1 MRTIHGPGTAP
12 RGNEGTVTYR
22 VIQWA
27 TGAQGVEAIRAM
39 IDRPDLELVGGWV
52 HTAAKEGADLGVLA
66 GREPIGVTA
75 TRDVEALLALDADCV
90 AYMPRNTSLDDVCAI
105 LASGKNIV
113 TTAFLF
119 FPKAL
124 PPDDLARLLDA
135 CERGGSSIH
144 GTGLNPGNL
153 SGVLPLALSGMSRRI
168 EKITL
173 QERADWSFY
182 ESTNITFDN
191 MRFGCAPEDVTEDAS
206 DFLRFNS
213 GIFKEE
219 VQLMADALGAGI
231 DEITTEVDLVLAERD
246 HDIFGIRLAAGTV
259 AGQRWHWQ
267 GRREGEA
274 LVEIDALWTVGGE
287 YPAHWPAPLDG
298 WTLTIEGEPSMRA
311 HFLSLASWTR
321 DVPITEH
328 VRAASIATAMQAINA
343 IPDLCAAAPGIATM
357 ADLPLIRSGFG
368 FGHAPPPSVP

>member
-1 MRTIHGPGTAP
+1 MRC
-12 RGNEGTVTYR
+12 R

-27 TGAQGVEAIRAM
+27 TGAQGVESIRAV

-52 HTAAKEGADLGVLA
+52 HSEEKDGADLGVLA
-66 GREPIGVTA
+66 GRDPIGVTA
-75 TRDVEALLALDADCV
+75 TRDVQALLDLDADCV
-90 AYMPRNTSLDDVCAI
+90 AYMPRNTSLDDVVAL
-105 LASGKNIV
+105 LASGKNVV

-119 FPKAL
+119 YPKAL
-124 PPDDLARLLDA
+124 PPADLERLVEA

-168 EKITL
+168 ERVTL

-191 MRFGCAPEDVTEDAS
+191 MRFGRPPEDVTEEAS

-219 VQLMADALGAGI
+219 VQLVADALGAGI

-246 HDIFGIRLAAGTV
+246 HDIFGITLAAGTV
-259 AGQRWHWQ
+259 AGQRWHWR
-267 GRREGEA
+267 GRRQGVT

-287 YPAHWPAPLDG
+287 YPGHWPKPADG

-311 HFLSLASWTR
+311 HFLSLASWER
-321 DVPITEH
+321 NVPITEH
-328 VRAASIATAMQAINA
+328 VRAASIATAMQAVNA
-343 IPDLCAAAPGIATM
+343 IPALCDAAPGIRTM
-357 ADLPLIRSGFG
+357 ADLPLIRSGLG
-368 FGHAPPPSVP
+368 FGNAPPQVS

>member
-1 MRTIHGPGTAP
+1 MSQR
-12 RGNEGTVTYR
+12 TYR

-27 TGAQGVEAIRAM
+27 TGAQGVESIRA
-39 IDRPDLELVGGWV
+39 IVDRPDLELVGGWV
-52 HTAAKEGADLGVLA
+52 HSEGKDGADLGVLA
-66 GREPIGVTA
+66 GRDPIGVTA
-75 TRDVEALLALDADCV
+75 TRDVQALLDLDADCV
-90 AYMPRNTSLDDVCAI
+90 AYMPRNTSLDEVVAI
-105 LASGKNIV
+105 LASGKNVV

-119 FPKAL
+119 YPRAL
-124 PPDDLARLLDA
+124 PPADVERLVAA
-135 CERGGSSIH
+135 CEQGGSSIH

-168 EKITL
+168 ERVTL

-191 MRFGCAPEDVTEDAS
+191 MRFGRPPEDVTEEAS

-219 VQLMADALGAGI
+219 IQLVADALGAGI

-246 HDIFGIRLAAGTV
+246 HDIFGITLAAGTV
-259 AGQRWHWQ
+259 AGQRWHWK
-267 GRREGEA
+267 GRRQGET

-287 YPAHWPAPLDG
+287 YPGHWPKPADG

-311 HFLSLASWTR
+311 HFLSLASWER
-321 DVPITEH
+321 DVPVTEH
-328 VRAASIATAMQAINA
+328 VRAASIATAMQAVNA
-343 IPDLCAAAPGIATM
+343 IPALCDAAPGIRTM
-357 ADLPLIRSGFG
+357 ADLPLIRSGLG
-368 FGHAPPPSVP
+368 FGNAAPTP

>member
-1 MRTIHGPGTAP
+1 M
-12 RGNEGTVTYR
+12 TYR

-27 TGAQGVEAIRAM
+27 TGAQGVESIRAI

-52 HTAAKEGADLGVLA
+52 HSPDKDGADLGVLA
-66 GREPIGVTA
+66 GREPIGVAA
-75 TRDVEALLALDADCV
+75 TRDIGTLLGLDADCV
-90 AYMPRNTSLDDVCAI
+90 TYMPRNTSLDDVCAI

-119 FPKAL
+119 YPKAL
-124 PPDDLARLLDA
+124 PPADLERLVAA

-153 SGVLPLALSGMSRRI
+153 SGVLPFALSGMTRRI
-168 EKITL
+168 ERITL

-182 ESTNITFDN
+182 ESTNITFEN
-191 MRFGCAPEDVTEDAS
+191 MRFGRPPEEVDEESS

-219 VQLMADALGAGI
+219 VQLVADALGAGI
-231 DEITTEVDLVLAERD
+231 DEVTTEVDLVVAERD
-246 HDIFGIRLAAGTV
+246 HDIFGITLAAGTV
-259 AGQRWHWQ
+259 AGQRWHWRGRRQ
-267 GRREGEA
+267 GRT

-287 YPAHWPAPLDG
+287 YPSHWPTPADG
-298 WTLTIEGEPSMRA
+298 WTLTIEGDPSLQA
-311 HFLSLASWTR
+311 HVLSLASFSR

-328 VRAASIATAMQAINA
+328 VRAASVATAMQAVNT
-343 IPDLCAAAPGIATM
+343 IPALCQAPPGIRTM
-357 ADLPLIRSGFG
+357 ADLPLIRSGTGFG
-368 FGHAPPPSVP
+368 FAPTI

>member
-1 MRTIHGPGTAP
+1 
-12 RGNEGTVTYR
+12 VTHR

-27 TGAQGVEAIRAM
+27 TGAQGVESIRA
-39 IDRPDLELVGGWV
+39 IVDRSDFELVGGWV
-52 HTAAKEGADLGVLA
+52 YSPDKDGTDLGVLA
-66 GREPIGVTA
+66 GREAVGVRA
-75 TRDVEALLALDADCV
+75 TRDRQALLDLDADCV

-119 FPKAL
+119 YPRAL
-124 PPDDLARLLDA
+124 PPDDLERLLAA
-135 CERGGSSIH
+135 CEDGRTSIH

-168 EKITL
+168 ERITL

-191 MRFGCAPEDVTEDAS
+191 MAFGRPPDEVNEEAS

-213 GIFKEE
+213 GLFKEE
-219 VQLMADALGAGI
+219 VQLMADSLGAGI
-231 DEITTEVDLVLAERD
+231 DEITTEVDLVLAEQD
-246 HDIFGIRLAAGTV
+246 HDIFGITLAAGTV
-259 AGQRWHWQ
+259 AGQRWHWC
-267 GRREGEA
+267 GRRQGET

-287 YPAHWPAPLDG
+287 YPPHWPTPADG

-311 HFLSLASWTR
+311 HFLALASWSR

-328 VRAASIATAMQAINA
+328 VRAASIATAMQAVNA
-343 IPDLCAAAPGIATM
+343 IPAVCAAAPGIATM
-357 ADLPLIRSGFG
+357 ADLPLIRSGIG
-368 FGHAPPPSVP
+368 FGHLPI